1 MKPWLGLLLII
12 GIFTLVPGALILWH
26 ILKALGDADL
36 MVEAMMR
43 EEETMDRREPG
54 GSYKD

>member
-1 MKPWLGLLLII
+1 MLLRRLLII
-12 GIFTLVPGALILWH
+12 MGIIVLAPCLIIFLH

-43 EEETMDRREPG
+43 EEETMETG
-54 GSYKD
+54 GDNNEQD